1 MLFDFSFKSS
11 FLLLFFFH
19 GLVFAVLLF
28 IKGIQTSNKPALWLS
43 AFTLLCVLYISPFM
57 LGYAGWYSQQP
68 YRNILFYTPLQ
79 QLLVLPPLLYFY
91 CRSLFDRSF
100 VFTRKQLLHFL
111 PAALY
116 LLYSCVVVV
125 TDQLV
130 LGEYYFYA
138 DERDKDFSFWYQA
151 AGFVSLL
158 VYLLLSLRSYHTYK
172 QITYN
177 TVSYADSLTFAWA
190 QRFLLAFLLLLILR
204 ALFFFINPEWDEFGR
219 KFWYYLSFSILFY
232 YISISGYVNTV
243 RSVTFFNEPGA
254 SLAEKAAEHV
264 DTVED
269 EPQQDMAAKKELP
282 DSDYWK
288 SKIEQLVLDEK
299 LYENP
304 ELSVAD
310 IAQPLGIAPKKVS
323 QIINQGFAVNFNDYI
338 NQHRVKAVI
347 AKLQEGEHSIQTL
360 LAIAYDC
367 GFNSKSTFNRAFKR
381 HTGLSPNAY
390 IQKNSW

>member
-28 IKGIQTSNKPALWLS
+28 IKGIQTNNKPALWLS

>member
-1 MLFDFSFKSS
+1 
-11 FLLLFFFH
+11 
-19 GLVFAVLLF
+19 
-28 IKGIQTSNKPALWLS
+28 
-43 AFTLLCVLYISPFM
+43 
-57 LGYAGWYSQQP
+57 
-68 YRNILFYTPLQ
+68 
-79 QLLVLPPLLYFY
+79 
-91 CRSLFDRSF
+91 
-100 VFTRKQLLHFL
+100 
-111 PAALY
+111 
-116 LLYSCVVVV
+116 VVVV

-151 AGFVSLL
+151 AGFGSLL
-158 VYLLLSLRSYHTYK
+158 VYLLLSLRSYYTYK

-219 KFWYYLSFSILFY
+219 KFWYYLSFSVLFY

-243 RSVTFFNEPGA
+243 RSVTFFNEPDA
-254 SLAEKAAEHV
+254 SSAEKAAEHV
-264 DTVED
+264 DPVED
-269 EPQQDMAAKKELP
+269 EPQQDQAVKKELP

>member
-100 VFTRKQLLHFL
+100 VFTRKKLLHFL

-158 VYLLLSLRSYHTYK
+158 VYLLLSLRSYYTYK

-219 KFWYYLSFSILFY
+219 KFWYYLSFSVLFY

-288 SKIEQLVLDEK
+288 SKIEQLVLEEK

>member
-28 IKGIQTSNKPALWLS
+28 IKGIQTNNKPALWLS

-68 YRNILFYTPLQ
+68 YRNILFYTPMQ

-219 KFWYYLSFSILFY
+219 KFWYYLSFSVLFY

-243 RSVTFFNEPGA
+243 RSVTFFNEPGV

-264 DTVED
+264 DRVED
-269 EPQQDMAAKKELP
+269 EPQQDEAVKKELP

>member
-254 SLAEKAAEHV
+254 SLAEKSAEHI

-269 EPQQDMAAKKELP
+269 EPQQDVAVKKELP

>member
-57 LGYAGWYSQQP
+57 LGYAGWYSKQP

-130 LGEYYFYA
+130 LGEYYFYT

-204 ALFFFINPEWDEFGR
+204 ALFFLINPEWDEFGR
-219 KFWYYLSFSILFY
+219 KFWYYLSFSVLFY

-254 SLAEKAAEHV
+254 SLAEKSAEHV
-264 DTVED
+264 DPVED
-269 EPQQDMAAKKELP
+269 EPQQDPAVKKELP
-282 DSDYWK
+282 HSDYWK

>member
-57 LGYAGWYSQQP
+57 LGYAGWYSKQP

-219 KFWYYLSFSILFY
+219 KFWYYLSFSVLFY

-243 RSVTFFNEPGA
+243 RSVTFFNEPGV

-264 DTVED
+264 DRVED
-269 EPQQDMAAKKELP
+269 EPQQDVAVKKELP

-323 QIINQGFAVNFNDYI
+323 QIINQGFAGNFNDYI

>member
-1 MLFDFSFKSS
+1 MLFDFSLKSS
-11 FLLLFFFH
+11 FLLMFFFH

-28 IKGIQTSNKPALWLS
+28 IKGKQTNNKPALWLS

-68 YRNILFYTPLQ
+68 YRNILFYIPFQ

-138 DERDKDFSFWYQA
+138 DQRDKDFAFWYQA
-151 AGFVSLL
+151 AGFGSLL
-158 VYLLLSLRSYHTYK
+158 VYLLLSLRNYRTYK

-177 TVSYADSLTFAWA
+177 TVSYADSLTFIWA

-204 ALFFFINPEWDEFGR
+204 ALFFIINPEWDEFGR
-219 KFWYYLSFSILFY
+219 KFWYYLSFSLLFY

-243 RSVTFFNEPGA
+243 RSVTSFNEPGA
-254 SLAEKAAEHV
+254 SSANDAVENVDTAEH
-264 DTVED
+264 
-269 EPQQDMAAKKELP
+269 EPQQDAEVKTELP
-282 DSDYWK
+282 DIDNWK
-288 SKIEQLVLDEK
+288 SRIEQLVLDKK

-310 IAQPLGIAPKKVS
+310 IAQPLSIAPKKVS
-323 QIINQGFAVNFNDYI
+323 QIINRGFAVNFNDYI

-347 AKLQEGEHSIQTL
+347 AKLQEGEHSLQTL

>member
-28 IKGIQTSNKPALWLS
+28 IKGIQTNNKPALWLS

-57 LGYAGWYSQQP
+57 LGYAGWYSKQP
-68 YRNILFYTPLQ
+68 YRDILFYTPLQ

-219 KFWYYLSFSILFY
+219 KFWYYFSFSVLFY

-390 IQKNSW
+390 IQKNRW

>member
-28 IKGIQTSNKPALWLS
+28 IKGIQTSNKPARWLS

-158 VYLLLSLRSYHTYK
+158 VYLLLSLRSYYTYK

-219 KFWYYLSFSILFY
+219 KFWYYLSFSVLFY

-254 SLAEKAAEHV
+254 SLAEKAAEPI
-264 DTVED
+264 DSVED
-269 EPQQDMAAKKELP
+269 EPQQDEAVKEELP
-282 DSDYWK
+282 DIDYWK
-288 SKIEQLVLDEK
+288 SKIEQLVLEEK

-323 QIINQGFAVNFNDYI
+323 QTINQGFAVNFNDYI

>member
-1 MLFDFSFKSS
+1 MLFDFSLKSS

-19 GLVFAVLLF
+19 GLVFSMLLF
-28 IKGIQTSNKPALWLS
+28 IKGIQTNNKPALWLS
-43 AFTLLCVLYISPFM
+43 AFTILCVLYISPFM
-57 LGYAGWYSQQP
+57 LGYAGWYSKQP
-68 YRNILFYTPLQ
+68 YRDILFYTPFQ
-79 QLLVLPPLLYFY
+79 QLLVLPPVLYIY

-111 PAALY
+111 PAAVY
-116 LLYSCVVVV
+116 LLYSIVVVL
-125 TDQLV
+125 TDQVL

-151 AGFVSLL
+151 AGFCSLL
-158 VYLLLSLRSYHTYK
+158 LYLLLSLRSYRTYK

-190 QRFLLAFLLLLILR
+190 QRFLLAFLLLLVLR
-204 ALFFFINPEWDEFGR
+204 AMFFIINPEWDEFGR
-219 KFWYYLSFSILFY
+219 KFWYYLSFSLLFY

-243 RSVTFFNEPGA
+243 RSVTSFKEP
-254 SLAEKAAEHV
+254 AESSAGDQGKYV
-264 DTVED
+264 DIVEED
-269 EPQQDMAAKKELP
+269 QLQQHAVKRELP
-282 DSDYWK
+282 ELDHWK
-288 SKIEQLVLDEK
+288 NKIEQLVMHEK

-310 IAQPLGIAPKKVS
+310 MAEPLGISAKKVS
-323 QIINQGFAVNFNDYI
+323 QVINQGFAVNFNDYI
-338 NQHRVKAVI
+338 NQQRVKAVI
-347 AKLQEGEHSIQTL
+347 ARLQEGEHSIQTL
-360 LAIAYDC
+360 LGIAYEC

-381 HTGLSPNAY
+381 HTGMSPNAY

>member
-28 IKGIQTSNKPALWLS
+28 IKGIQTNNKPALWLS

-151 AGFVSLL
+151 AGFGSLL
-158 VYLLLSLRSYHTYK
+158 VYLLLSLRSYYTYK

-219 KFWYYLSFSILFY
+219 KFWYYLSFSVLFY

-264 DTVED
+264 DPVED
-269 EPQQDMAAKKELP
+269 EPQQDVAVKKELP

>member
-219 KFWYYLSFSILFY
+219 KFWYYLSFSVLFY

-254 SLAEKAAEHV
+254 VVEEKAAEPI
-264 DTVED
+264 DSVED
-269 EPQQDMAAKKELP
+269 ELQQDEAVKKELP
-282 DSDYWK
+282 DIDYWK

>member
-28 IKGIQTSNKPALWLS
+28 IKGIQTSNKPALWLG

-100 VFTRKQLLHFL
+100 VFTRTQLLHFL

-125 TDQLV
+125 ADQLV

-158 VYLLLSLRSYHTYK
+158 VYLLLSLRSYYTYK

-219 KFWYYLSFSILFY
+219 KFWYYLSFSVLFY

-254 SLAEKAAEHV
+254 SLAEKAAEPV

-269 EPQQDMAAKKELP
+269 EPQQDVAVKKELP
-282 DSDYWK
+282 DSDYLK

>member
-28 IKGIQTSNKPALWLS
+28 IKGIQTNNKPALWLS

-219 KFWYYLSFSILFY
+219 KFWYYLSFSVLFY

-254 SLAEKAAEHV
+254 SLAEKSAEHI

-269 EPQQDMAAKKELP
+269 EPQQDVAVKKELP